1 MVLRSAYAPVLP
13 EMDPFLFASVG
24 EEIEGIPLSV
34 LSALAQL
41 DLDPRIEAAR
51 LSHLTSKA
59 AASRLGR
66 LFARLPDR
74 PWTSSEIRRIATKLV
89 ELLPAAPNGGSDEQV
104 TNAANGKFGSIV
116 SRDPVY
122 LALALSGALFFG
134 LIVHGYVTSGGHEV
148 AQPVSQAVPMTP
160 SAPVPMR

>member
-1 MVLRSAYAPVLP
+1 MVLRTAYAPVLP

-41 DLDPRIEAAR
+41 GLDPRDEAAR

-59 AASRLGR
+59 AASQLGR

-74 PWTSSEIRRIATKLV
+74 PWTPSEIRKIAKRLV
-89 ELLPAAPNGGSDEQV
+89 ELLPAAPNHTKNNQV
-104 TNAANGKFGSIV
+104 PSTTSGKRSSAA
-116 SRDPVY
+116 SRHLTY
-122 LALALSGALFFG
+122 LALALSGALVFG
-134 LIVHGYVTSGGHEV
+134 LIAHGSVTSGGQDT
-148 AQPVSQAVPMTP
+148 APPASQVDSVTP
-160 SAPVPMR
+160 SAPMIR